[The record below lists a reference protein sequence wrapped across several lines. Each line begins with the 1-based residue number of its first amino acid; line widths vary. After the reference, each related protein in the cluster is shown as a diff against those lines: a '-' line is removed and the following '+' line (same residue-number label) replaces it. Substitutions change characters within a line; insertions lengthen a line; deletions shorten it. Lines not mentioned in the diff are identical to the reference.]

1 MVLLAAAVGGWWCF
15 TGQHCCSTAHGN
27 AGGELDGFRNESIEM
42 MDNPMRAAATAAAAA
57 AAAASTP
64 DYVAN
69 LYEPTPTRN
78 MHARAAAQLPPPVLS
93 PSPGAATT
101 VVYSTAVETGDF
113 IYVADGNGDP
123 STANGSSSSSI
134 AQSSTQPPVVV
145 YSVPHANRNHNNNH
159 GEASYSGYEPPVME
173 QNASAGGTSSSTI
186 IYAVPAEEP
195 EDGVRSAVAR
205 TPNPMYQPA
214 DGPSTDNRTVAR
226 TPNPM
231 YQPASNNMYDAG
243 VVSSNSD
250 SNSNA

>member
-1 MVLLAAAVGGWWCF
+1 
-15 TGQHCCSTAHGN
+15 
-27 AGGELDGFRNESIEM
+27 
-42 MDNPMRAAATAAAAA
+42 
-57 AAAASTP
+57 
-64 DYVAN
+64 
-69 LYEPTPTRN
+69 

-101 VVYSTAVETGDF
+101 VVYSTAVETGDV

-145 YSVPHANRNHNNNH
+145 YS
-159 GEASYSGYEPPVME
+159 
-173 QNASAGGTSSSTI
+173 
-186 IYAVPAEEP
+186 
-195 EDGVRSAVAR
+195 
-205 TPNPMYQPA
+205 PA

>member
-1 MVLLAAAVGGWWCF
+1 M
-15 TGQHCCSTAHGN
+15 
-27 AGGELDGFRNESIEM
+27 
-42 MDNPMRAAATAAAAA
+42 
-57 AAAASTP
+57 
-64 DYVAN
+64 
-69 LYEPTPTRN
+69 
-78 MHARAAAQLPPPVLS
+78 PPPVLT
-93 PSPGAATT
+93 PSPGASTT
-101 VVYSTAVETGDF
+101 VVYSTAVETGDV

-123 STANGSSSSSI
+123 STATGSSSI
-134 AQSSTQPPVVV
+134 AQSSTQHPVVV

-214 DGPSTDNRTVAR
+214 DGPSTDNRTLAR
-226 TPNPM
+226 TPNPV
-231 YQPASNNMYDAG
+231 YRPASNSMHYAG
-243 VVSSNSD
+243 VVSSTSNST